1 MQVDSTKATRGEL
14 AVKPVRGVKQRVRN
28 EYWHMVRRADRR
40 RKQANAIVAVS
51 ALAVLGLVGFFY
63 VLLTR

>member
-1 MQVDSTKATRGEL
+1 MQVETTESTRGES
-14 AVKPVRGVKQRVRN
+14 AVTPVPGIKQRVRN
-28 EYWHMVRRADRR
+28 EYWHMVHRAERR
-40 RKQANAIVAVS
+40 RKQANAMVAVS